1 MTKSVTSE
9 AATTKFAERSQHMLV
24 LTRRRGERIKIG
36 DDIEVIVTR
45 VVDGAVRLAIVA
57 PKTTKI
63 VRTELVKR

>member
-1 MTKSVTSE
+1 
-9 AATTKFAERSQHMLV
+9 MLV
-24 LTRRRGERIKIG
+24 LTRKRGERIKIG

-57 PKTTKI
+57 PQTTKI